1 MVSALYPTEE
11 MITAGIVSVA
21 GRDDLPELTRDEV
34 ATIYVAM
41 DDARASSEADF
52 IDHLTQEIRALEEAI
67 EELIASE
74 CRKTCVD
81 CHGDCSGSPLGRSFY
96 AILGRVRAEKPV
108 EQKAVNTE
116 CNQDPRAPHGFMRD
130 ASHNAGRYVCEC
142 EGWARK

>member
-1 MVSALYPTEE
+1 MKQKTEAHPPSE
-11 MITAGIVSVA
+11 
-21 GRDDLPELTRDEV
+21 
-34 ATIYVAM
+34 
-41 DDARASSEADF
+41 ASDADF
-52 IDHLTQEIRALEEAI
+52 IDHLTQEIRTLEAAI

-81 CHGDCSGSPLGRSFY
+81 CHGDCSGSPLGRQFY
-96 AILGRVRAEKPV
+96 AILGNIRAGKPV